1 MSNCLDSFQYGS
13 IRIEICQ
20 GDITEEKVDAIVN
33 AANADLQHGG
43 GVAGAI
49 VRKGGKVINIESAK
63 WIEEHG
69 RVPHKYPAYTSAGL
83 LPSKMIIHA
92 VGPIWGEG
100 NEDQKLGDAVSGSL
114 DLANKL
120 NVASI
125 SFPAISTGI
134 YGFPKERAARII
146 LMSQIKWINQRTKE
160 NPSIKMIRNV
170 LWNVEIAQLFLTTFH
185 ELNK

>member
-1 MSNCLDSFQYGS
+1 MSNCLDFFQYGN

-49 VRKGGKVINIESAK
+49 VRKGGKIINVESAK
-63 WIEEHG
+63 WIAEHG
-69 RVPHKYPAYTSAGL
+69 RVAHKFPAYTSAGL
-83 LPSKMIIHA
+83 LPAKMIIHA

-100 NEDQKLGDAVSGSL
+100 NEDLKLSDTVMGSL
-114 DLANKL
+114 ELAKKLDLS
-120 NVASI
+120 SI

-146 LMSQIKWINQRTKE
+146 LMSQMKWSTEHSDEDQPLRL
-160 NPSIKMIRNV
+160 IRNI
-170 LWNVEIAQLFLTTFH
+170 LLDDTTVQVFQTIFH
-185 ELNK
+185 ELTS